1 MPTAD
6 NRLARRKR
14 AGRLRKLRR
23 RKPLFPCDRLTRP
36 LDEAGQQRVEAHA
49 WIAYQLAYRFARRH
63 APGMPLDD
71 LIAEAFYGLTY
82 AASLFEPE
90 RGVPFGAYATMVVRH
105 RLIQSVLA
113 WRRAR
118 RCDQLP
124 LVETPDGPVEL
135 EAEARPAPE
144 FCAVVAAKEM
154 CERVRRILP
163 ARTYKLLRLRYG
175 EGRTLVEIGSRL
187 GLTRQ
192 RVRQLVAEA
201 GRELRLA
208 FPEWTR
214 F

>member
-1 MPTAD
+1 
-6 NRLARRKR
+6 
-14 AGRLRKLRR
+14 
-23 RKPLFPCDRLTRP
+23 
-36 LDEAGQQRVEAHA
+36 
-49 WIAYQLAYRFARRH
+49 
-63 APGMPLDD
+63 MPLDD

-82 AASLFEPE
+82 AASLFDPE

-124 LVETPDGPVEL
+124 IVQTPDGPTEV

-144 FCAVVAAKEM
+144 LCAVVAAKEM
-154 CERVRRILP
+154 CERVRRVLP

-192 RVRQLVAEA
+192 RVRQMVAEA
-201 GRELRLA
+201 SHQLRLA